1 MEAAP
6 AQETTVLIVEDQTAI
21 REMLTTYISALP
33 GFRVVGN
40 AGTAAAAQPLLE
52 HFQPNVVVLD
62 WMLQNGSGLE
72 VLRMLQPPKPK
83 VLIFS
88 AVTNHLAVR
97 QAFAHGALGYVE
109 KYAAFEEFA
118 AALRTVAQGKVF
130 VGPAVA
136 SAVGRIVSRVEEA
149 AAGLE
154 LSPRECDILRLVA
167 EGLSSKEIATTL
179 GISVR
184 TVENHRANITRRT
197 GLGGVAQLT
206 LHAVSLGLVDV
217 KPAVAKN

>member
-1 MEAAP
+1 M
-6 AQETTVLIVEDQTAI
+6 LIVEDQTAI
-21 REMLTTYISALP
+21 REMLSTYIGALP
-33 GFRVVGN
+33 GFRVIGN
-40 AGTAAAAQPLLE
+40 AGNAAAAEPLLE
-52 HFQPNVVVLD
+52 QHRPNVVVLD

-72 VLRMLQPPKPK
+72 VLRMLKAPKPN
-83 VLIFS
+83 VLVFS

-109 KYAAFEEFA
+109 KFASFDEFS
-118 AALRTVAQGKVF
+118 AALRAVAQGKVF

-136 SAVGRIVSRVEEA
+136 AAVGRIVSRLEDVSP
-149 AAGLE
+149 GSE

-167 EGLSSKEIATTL
+167 EGLSSKEISTAL
-179 GISVR
+179 KISVR

-217 KPAVAKN
+217 KPAVAKP